1 MFDEEEIHAI
11 LMLYADTEHMGYERD
26 LHDPSYYRYD
36 DEGLGID
43 FWNDQT
49 RDSIEVVARVQNGKF
64 EWSLTHERGVG
75 TPFDSLLSTEWIS
88 YKYILEHLER
98 YKPKHWIVTTTDH
111 GAHQNPFAGM
121 TIKCRDCGA
130 ITTDPPPDP
139 SGWANSCHTPYC
151 PKCGSRNTQSWEKK

>member
-26 LHDPSYYRYD
+26 LHDPSYYIYD

-43 FWNDQT
+43 FCNDQT
-49 RDSIEVVARVQNGKF
+49 KDSIEVVARVINGKF
-64 EWSLTHERGVG
+64 EWSLNHDRGVG
-75 TPFDSLLSTEWIS
+75 TPFDFLLYTEWVS

-98 YKPKHWIVTTTDH
+98 YKPKMIHVFPDYK
-111 GAHQNPFAGM
+111 NPFEGY

-130 ITTDPPPDP
+130 TTTSPPPDP

-151 PKCGSRNTQSWEKK
+151 PRCRSRNTQSWEE